1 VLVADE
7 EKEGERERFV
17 TELEERTDIKRQ
29 KY

>member
-1 VLVADE
+1 MVADE